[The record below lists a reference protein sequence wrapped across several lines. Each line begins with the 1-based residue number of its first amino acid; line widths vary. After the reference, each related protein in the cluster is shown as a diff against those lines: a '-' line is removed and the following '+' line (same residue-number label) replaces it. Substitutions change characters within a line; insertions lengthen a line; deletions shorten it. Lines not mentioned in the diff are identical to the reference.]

1 MLEIINLSSGYNS
14 ENIVND
20 INLIVSAGEIISILG
35 PNGAGKTTLIR
46 TISGII
52 GSYSGRIYFKNRDIK
67 EYKRKDLAREIAVV
81 SQSMETEDMTV
92 EEYVLLGRIPYYGTF
107 QFFETRND
115 EIIINKYM
123 ELTGIIEHRNQPLN
137 KISGG
142 ERQLAHIGR
151 ALVQE
156 PKLLLLDEPTAYL
169 DIMHQVKILDLI
181 KRLNRELGITVIMA
195 LHDLN
200 LASEYSDRIVLLNNG
215 FVYKEGRPQEVL
227 TYKSIEDVYKTLV
240 IVKENSVSKK
250 PYVLVV
256 PEEQKSIG

>member
-123 ELTGIIEHRNQPLN
+123 
-137 KISGG
+137 
-142 ERQLAHIGR
+142 
-151 ALVQE
+151 
-156 PKLLLLDEPTAYL
+156 
-169 DIMHQVKILDLI
+169 
-181 KRLNRELGITVIMA
+181 
-195 LHDLN
+195 
-200 LASEYSDRIVLLNNG
+200 
-215 FVYKEGRPQEVL
+215 
-227 TYKSIEDVYKTLV
+227 
-240 IVKENSVSKK
+240 
-250 PYVLVV
+250 
-256 PEEQKSIG
+256 